1 MDSLFDQLS
10 ERFQQ
15 LSERERSLLGV
26 MGAVL
31 GFVFVALVG
40 YTSWTKV
47 QTLQDDNDRRR
58 AALDELVAERE
69 AVLTANARAE
79 RVEQLLAGEPKR
91 LSTYIEQCS
100 GRAGVTRP
108 REFRDREQPLD
119 DGVLAQMTTA
129 SFPSMTLT
137 QLNSLLDGIENDD
150 ETLVYTQQ
158 IAFEPPRGGASGL
171 QVELT
176 LMTFTREGSP

>member
-1 MDSLFDQLS
+1 MDTLFDQLS

-15 LSERERSLLGV
+15 LSERERSWGV
-26 MGAVL
+26 WVRYRFRL
-31 GFVFVALVG
+31 RRSRRL
-40 YTSWTKV
+40 TSWTKV